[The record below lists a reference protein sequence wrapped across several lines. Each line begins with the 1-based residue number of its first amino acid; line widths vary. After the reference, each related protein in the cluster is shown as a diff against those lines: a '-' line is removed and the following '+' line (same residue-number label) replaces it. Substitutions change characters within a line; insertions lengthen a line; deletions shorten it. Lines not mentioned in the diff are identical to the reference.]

1 MLDILQWDTLD
12 DGARNTALARPASST
27 SEQLSRDVAA
37 IVARVRSEGDAAL
50 RAYAREF
57 DGAATEILRVP
68 AGEIASAADTLS
80 PEQREALNRYLE
92 RRHGGQDAREL
103 EELRSSIEH
112 LQGQAGVTDDL
123 ALRVGDLEERLDF
136 AERLLTKERERRERI
151 EPGR

>member
-1 MLDILQWDTLD
+1 MTAMVQVVVGVPQLPPTPMWIWFQEIGVPILGFAF
-12 DGARNTALARPASST
+12 GAFVVW
-27 SEQLSRDVAA
+27 Q
-37 IVARVRSEGDAAL
+37 VARTV
-50 RAYAREF
+50 
-57 DGAATEILRVP
+57 
-68 AGEIASAADTLS
+68 
-80 PEQREALNRYLE
+80 NRYLE